1 MSLFELTKDAG
12 TPLGLGRG
20 ISGVEQYGISY
31 QPPTVQAIIQSPQT
45 DYMASLD
52 KIINDSMFK
61 GLI

>member
-31 QPPTVQAIIQSPQT
+31 QTPTVQSIIQSPQT
-45 DYMASLD
+45 DYMAQLN
-52 KIINDSMFK
+52 KIINKGMFT
-61 GLI
+61 